1 MKTPIFFVSD
11 NHFQKLKSEFE
22 HKRRKKFY
30 SLLNHIADKKDINK
44 WRSSKSLSK
53 VNISTLPNYVK
64 ENIDKFRDWID

>member
-30 SLLNHIADKKDINK
+30 SLLNHIADKK
-44 WRSSKSLSK
+44 
-53 VNISTLPNYVK
+53 
-64 ENIDKFRDWID
+64 EH